1 MFYWYQRN
9 DLIKMMNGHGP
20 DPANSRSITMDSS
33 PYNTPQSNHTLH
45 TSEGS
50 MPTLP
55 AIPSLHPQASAHTVK
70 TKTTLPSIPDES
82 DNHNR
87 SKTSHL
93 SVHVAMPWDSLF
105 QKHHSVPQHSPNSPK
120 SQRVYPLRPSPI

>member
-1 MFYWYQRN
+1 MCCLVLVLLFYWHQRS
-9 DLIKMMNGHGP
+9 DLMKLMNGP
-20 DPANSRSITMDSS
+20 NPANSRSITMDSS
-33 PYNTPQSNHTLH
+33 PYHTPQSGHSLH

-55 AIPSLHPQASAHTVK
+55 AIPSLHPAVSTTHTVK

-93 SVHVAMPWDSLF
+93 SVATPWDTLF
-105 QKHHSVPQHSPNSPK
+105 QKHH
-120 SQRVYPLRPSPI
+120 

>member
-1 MFYWYQRN
+1 
-9 DLIKMMNGHGP
+9 MNGP
-20 DPANSRSITMDSS
+20 NPANSRSITMDSTQS
-33 PYNTPQSNHTLH
+33 PYYTPQSGHSLH

-55 AIPSLHPQASAHTVK
+55 AIPSLHPAISTHTVK

-82 DNHNR
+82 EHHKR

-93 SVHVAMPWDSLF
+93 SVAMPWDTLF
-105 QKHHSVPQHSPNSPK
+105 QKHHSVPQNSHSPPGIAARVSPA
-120 SQRVYPLRPSPI
+120 SVP